1 MKSHRYATTLALCGA
16 LAVAAVSVAAASP
29 SASKQR
35 IAIDA
40 KGSQLAPE
48 ATFVLTTSSRGGL
61 EADVGSGVNTGQPRA
76 IVVERTGQSTRKV
89 AFVNSLR
96 GKNGTFKVT
105 GLVTSASAGNG
116 YGSDHGT
123 WTFRGLTGAYA
134 GYSGGGGV
142 ALVSLPTGKLIYRLE
157 GYVSKR

>member
-29 SASKQR
+29 AASKQR

-48 ATFVLTTSSRGGL
+48 ATFVLTTASRGGL
-61 EADVGSGVNTGQPRA
+61 EADVGRGENTGEPSA
-76 IVVERTGQSTRKV
+76 IVVEKTGQSTRKV
-89 AFVNSLR
+89 AFTNSLR
-96 GKNGTFKVT
+96 GRNGTFKVI
-105 GLVTSASAGNG
+105 GRVKSASAGNG
-116 YGSDHGT
+116 FGADHGT

-142 ALVSLPTGKLIYRLE
+142 AVVSLPTGKLIYRLE